1 MRGDATILAGF
12 AAAAATLELPVPH
25 PDTEVRR
32 HRILTEVRAI
42 PPGQVTSYGAVARRA
57 GFPRCARLVA
67 RLLATSDEAAL
78 PWHRVLRSD
87 GRIAFARGSAGFEE
101 QCARLRAEG
110 VQVHA
115 GRVRIQA
122 DAARWLDEVLWGR

>member
-1 MRGDATILAGF
+1 MRGDAAILTGF
-12 AAAAATLELPVPH
+12 VAVAATLEPPVPD
-25 PDTEVRR
+25 PDAEIRR
-32 HRILTEVRAI
+32 RRILAEVRAI
-42 PPGQVTSYGAVARRA
+42 PPGQVASYGAVARRA

-67 RLLATSDEAAL
+67 RLLATSDEAVL

-87 GRIAFARGSAGFEE
+87 GRIAFAPGSAGFDE

-110 VQVHA
+110 VEVHA

-122 DAARWLDEVLWGR
+122 DARWLDTVLWGR